1 MCGNTRPHR
10 ANRARSGFSQ
20 NCANATRAVRC
31 VGLIRILGMTP
42 EPAENS
48 ISSNSTEVS
57 TDAKTPVLQ
66 GPLGKWLFAGVAI
79 LALIGATVSVWTV
92 FKLNGIQEILAKQT
106 SDVSTQAVEARVSAK
121 QAEELARDTAAR
133 LAVTD
138 AKLSEVSLQRAQ
150 LEDLMQSL
158 SRSRDE
164 NLVVDIESAIRLA
177 QQQSQLTGS
186 VQPLLAALQS
196 SQLRLTKVAQPRLAP
211 LLRAIVRDIEQI
223 KATPV
228 TDTPTLLIKLD
239 ELVRAVDNLAL
250 LNAVGASAVNNAASK
265 PATGPET
272 LSWARAISMSWWE
285 KMLNDLWRNAQGL
298 VRISRIDRPEASL
311 LAPEQSYFVRE
322 NLKLR
327 LLNVRL
333 AVLARHFEAAQVDMN
348 QVTRDLNKYFDV
360 VSGQGPLTLSLARE
374 VLAQSKNTEIPRIDA
389 TLAALATAAAGR

>member
-1 MCGNTRPHR
+1 
-10 ANRARSGFSQ
+10 
-20 NCANATRAVRC
+20 
-31 VGLIRILGMTP
+31 MTP
-42 EPAENS
+42 ELADNP
-48 ISSNSTEVS
+48 ISSNSTDVL
-57 TDAKTPVLQ
+57 TDAKTSVLQ
-66 GPLGKWLFAGVAI
+66 GPLGKRVFAGVAV
-79 LALIGATVSVWTV
+79 LALTGALVSVWTV

-121 QAEELARDTAAR
+121 QAEELSRDTAAR

-138 AKLSEVSLQRAQ
+138 AKLSEVALQRAQ

-211 LLRAIVRDIEQI
+211 LLRAILRDIEQI

-228 TDTPTLLIKLD
+228 TDTPTLLIKID
-239 ELVRAVDNLAL
+239 ELVRAVDNLVL
-250 LNAVGASAVNNAASK
+250 LNAVGASTANNANTK
-265 PATGPET
+265 PAAAPET
-272 LSWARAISMSWWE
+272 LSWARAISMGWWE
-285 KMLNDLWRNAQGL
+285 KMLNDLWNNAQGL

-333 AVLARHFEAAQVDMN
+333 AVLARHFESAQADMN
-348 QVTRDLNKYFDV
+348 QVSRDLNKYFDV
-360 VSGQGPLTLSLARE
+360 ASGQGPLTVALARD

-389 TLAALATAAAGR
+389 TLAALTTAAAGR

>member
-1 MCGNTRPHR
+1 
-10 ANRARSGFSQ
+10 
-20 NCANATRAVRC
+20 
-31 VGLIRILGMTP
+31 MTP
-42 EPAENS
+42 EPADNP
-48 ISSNSTEVS
+48 SSTSNTDVP
-57 TDAKTPVLQ
+57 TDAKKSVWQ
-66 GPLGKWLFAGVAI
+66 GSLGKWVFAGVAT
-79 LALIGATVSVWTV
+79 LALIGAVVSVWTV
-92 FKLNGIQEILAKQT
+92 FKLTGNQEILAKQN

-196 SQLRLTKVAQPRLAP
+196 SQMRLTKVAQPRLAP

-228 TDTPTLLIKLD
+228 TDTPTLLIKID

-250 LNAVGASAVNNAASK
+250 LNAVGETTSNNATTK
-265 PATGPET
+265 PVTTPET
-272 LSWARAISMSWWE
+272 LSWARAISMGWWE
-285 KMLNDLWRNAQGL
+285 KMLNDVWRNAQGL

-333 AVLARHFEAAQVDMN
+333 AVLARHFESAQADMN
-348 QVTRDLNKYFDV
+348 QVTRDLNKYFDGTK
-360 VSGQGPLTLSLARE
+360 GQGPLTVALARE
-374 VLAQSKNTEIPRIDA
+374 VLAQSKNTEIPRIDT
-389 TLAALATAAAGR
+389 TLAALTTAAAGR

>member
-1 MCGNTRPHR
+1 
-10 ANRARSGFSQ
+10 
-20 NCANATRAVRC
+20 
-31 VGLIRILGMTP
+31 MTP
-42 EPAENS
+42 EPADNPT
-48 ISSNSTEVS
+48 SSTSPDVS
-57 TDAKTPVLQ
+57 TDDKTSVRQ
-66 GPLGKWLFAGVAI
+66 SRLGTWAFVGVAL
-79 LALIGATVSVWTV
+79 LAAIGTVVSVWTV
-92 FKLNGIQEILAKQT
+92 FKLTGIQEILAKQT

-186 VQPLLAALQS
+186 VQPLLVALQS
-196 SQLRLTKVAQPRLAP
+196 SQSRLTKVAQPRLAP
-211 LLRAIVRDIEQI
+211 LLRAIVRDIDLI

-250 LNAVGASAVNNAASK
+250 LNAVGGSVANSVATK
-265 PATGPET
+265 PAPEN

-285 KMLNDLWRNAQGL
+285 KMLNDVWRNAQGL

-333 AVLARHFEAAQVDMN
+333 AVLARHFESAQADMN

-360 VSGQGPLTLSLARE
+360 VSGQGPLTVSLARDI
-374 VLAQSKNTEIPRIDA
+374 LAQSKNTEIPRIDA
-389 TLAALATAAAGR
+389 TMAALATAAAGR

>member
-1 MCGNTRPHR
+1 
-10 ANRARSGFSQ
+10 
-20 NCANATRAVRC
+20 
-31 VGLIRILGMTP
+31 MTP
-42 EPAENS
+42 EPADNPTS
-48 ISSNSTEVS
+48 RNSTDVP
-57 TDAKTPVLQ
+57 TDAKKSAWQ
-66 GPLGKWLFAGVAI
+66 AQFAKWAFAGVTT
-79 LALIGATVSVWTV
+79 LALIGAVLSVWTV

-211 LLRAIVRDIEQI
+211 VLRAIVRDIEQI

-228 TDTPTLLIKLD
+228 TETPTLLIKID

-250 LNAVGASAVNNAASK
+250 LNAVGTSVANSADTK
-265 PATGPET
+265 PVPEA
-272 LSWARAISMSWWE
+272 LSWARAMSMSWWE

-333 AVLARHFEAAQVDMN
+333 AVLARNFESAQADMN

-360 VSGQGPLTLSLARE
+360 VSGQGPLTLALARE

>member
-1 MCGNTRPHR
+1 
-10 ANRARSGFSQ
+10 
-20 NCANATRAVRC
+20 
-31 VGLIRILGMTP
+31 MTP
-42 EPAENS
+42 EPADNPT
-48 ISSNSTEVS
+48 STTSTDVP
-57 TDAKTPVLQ
+57 TDAKKSAWQ
-66 GPLGKWLFAGVAI
+66 GQFAMWAFAGVTA
-79 LALIGATVSVWTV
+79 LALIGALVSVWTV

-138 AKLSEVSLQRAQ
+138 AKLSEVALQRAQ

-196 SQLRLTKVAQPRLAP
+196 SQMRLTKVAQPRLAP

-228 TDTPTLLIKLD
+228 TDTPTLLIKID
-239 ELVRAVDNLAL
+239 ELVRAVDNLVL
-250 LNAVGASAVNNAASK
+250 LNAVGASAVSNASAK
-265 PATGPET
+265 PATAPDT

-333 AVLARHFEAAQVDMN
+333 AVLARHFESAQADMN

-360 VSGQGPLTLSLARE
+360 ASGQGPLTLALARE
-374 VLAQSKNTEIPRIDA
+374 FLAQSKNTEIPRIDA
-389 TLAALATAAAGR
+389 TLAALTTAAAGR

>member
-1 MCGNTRPHR
+1 
-10 ANRARSGFSQ
+10 
-20 NCANATRAVRC
+20 
-31 VGLIRILGMTP
+31 MTP
-42 EPAENS
+42 EPADNPT
-48 ISSNSTEVS
+48 SNNNADVI
-57 TDAKTPVLQ
+57 TDTNASVWKNNLV
-66 GPLGKWLFAGVAI
+66 KWVFAGVAV
-79 LALIGATVSVWTV
+79 LALIGALVSVWTV

-211 LLRAIVRDIEQI
+211 VSRAIVRDIEQI

-228 TDTPTLLIKLD
+228 TDTPTLLIKID

-250 LNAVGASAVNNAASK
+250 LNAVGTSVANNPATK
-265 PATGPET
+265 PAPET

-298 VRISRIDRPEASL
+298 VRISRIDKTEASL

-333 AVLARHFEAAQVDMN
+333 AVLARHFESAQADMN

-360 VSGQGPLTLSLARE
+360 VSGQGPLTLALARE

>member
-1 MCGNTRPHR
+1 
-10 ANRARSGFSQ
+10 
-20 NCANATRAVRC
+20 
-31 VGLIRILGMTP
+31 MTP
-42 EPAENS
+42 EPADNPIPNS
-48 ISSNSTEVS
+48 NTEVL
-57 TDAKTPVLQ
+57 TDANASVWKNNLV
-66 GPLGKWLFAGVAI
+66 KWVFAGVAV
-79 LALIGATVSVWTV
+79 LALIGALVSVWTV

-211 LLRAIVRDIEQI
+211 VSRAIVRDIEQI

-228 TDTPTLLIKLD
+228 TDTPTLLIKID

-250 LNAVGASAVNNAASK
+250 LNAVGTSVANNAATK
-265 PATGPET
+265 PAPET

-298 VRISRIDRPEASL
+298 VRISRIDKPEASL

-333 AVLARHFEAAQVDMN
+333 AVLARHFESAQADMN

-360 VSGQGPLTLSLARE
+360 VSGQGPLTLALARE

>member
-1 MCGNTRPHR
+1 
-10 ANRARSGFSQ
+10 
-20 NCANATRAVRC
+20 
-31 VGLIRILGMTP
+31 MTP
-42 EPAENS
+42 EPADNPT
-48 ISSNSTEVS
+48 STTSTDVS
-57 TDAKTPVLQ
+57 MDAKTSVWQ
-66 GPLGKWLFAGVAI
+66 GQFAKWAFAGVTA
-79 LALIGATVSVWTV
+79 LALIGALVSVWTV

-138 AKLSEVSLQRAQ
+138 AKLSEVALQRAQ

-196 SQLRLTKVAQPRLAP
+196 SQMRLTKVAQPRLAP

-228 TDTPTLLIKLD
+228 TDTPTLLIKID
-239 ELVRAVDNLAL
+239 ELVRAVDNLVL
-250 LNAVGASAVNNAASK
+250 LNAVGASAVSNASAK
-265 PATGPET
+265 PATAPDT

-333 AVLARHFEAAQVDMN
+333 AVLARHFESAQADMN
-348 QVTRDLNKYFDV
+348 QVSRDLNKYFDV
-360 VSGQGPLTLSLARE
+360 ASGQGPLTLALARE

-389 TLAALATAAAGR
+389 TLAALTTAAAGR

>member
-1 MCGNTRPHR
+1 
-10 ANRARSGFSQ
+10 
-20 NCANATRAVRC
+20 
-31 VGLIRILGMTP
+31 MTP
-42 EPAENS
+42 EPADNPT
-48 ISSNSTEVS
+48 SSTSPDVS
-57 TDAKTPVLQ
+57 TDDKTSVRQ
-66 GPLGKWLFAGVAI
+66 SRVGTWAFVGVAL
-79 LALIGATVSVWTV
+79 LAAIGTVVSVWTV
-92 FKLNGIQEILAKQT
+92 FKLTGIQEILAKQT

-186 VQPLLAALQS
+186 VQPLLVALQS
-196 SQLRLTKVAQPRLAP
+196 SQSRLTKVAQPRLAP
-211 LLRAIVRDIEQI
+211 LLRAIVRDIDLI

-250 LNAVGASAVNNAASK
+250 LNAVGGSVANSVATK
-265 PATGPET
+265 PAPEN

-285 KMLNDLWRNAQGL
+285 KMLNDVWRNAQGL

-333 AVLARHFEAAQVDMN
+333 AVLARHFESAQADMN

-360 VSGQGPLTLSLARE
+360 VSGQGPLTVSLARDI
-374 VLAQSKNTEIPRIDA
+374 LAQSKNTEIPRIDA
-389 TLAALATAAAGR
+389 TMAALATAAAGR

>member
-1 MCGNTRPHR
+1 
-10 ANRARSGFSQ
+10 
-20 NCANATRAVRC
+20 
-31 VGLIRILGMTP
+31 MTP
-42 EPAENS
+42 EPADNPT
-48 ISSNSTEVS
+48 SNNNADVI
-57 TDAKTPVLQ
+57 TDTNASVWKNNLV
-66 GPLGKWLFAGVAI
+66 KWVFAGVAV
-79 LALIGATVSVWTV
+79 LALIGALVSVWTV

-211 LLRAIVRDIEQI
+211 VSRAIVRDIEQI

-228 TDTPTLLIKLD
+228 TDTPTLLIKID

-250 LNAVGASAVNNAASK
+250 LNAVGTSVANNPATK
-265 PATGPET
+265 PAPET

-298 VRISRIDRPEASL
+298 VRISRIDKPEASL

-333 AVLARHFEAAQVDMN
+333 AVLARHFESAQADMN

-360 VSGQGPLTLSLARE
+360 VSGQGPLTLTLARE

>member
-1 MCGNTRPHR
+1 
-10 ANRARSGFSQ
+10 
-20 NCANATRAVRC
+20 
-31 VGLIRILGMTP
+31 MTP
-42 EPAENS
+42 EPADNPT
-48 ISSNSTEVS
+48 SNNNADVI
-57 TDAKTPVLQ
+57 TDTSASVWKNHLV
-66 GPLGKWLFAGVAI
+66 KWVFAGVAV
-79 LALIGATVSVWTV
+79 LALIGALVSVWTV

-106 SDVSTQAVEARVSAK
+106 SDVSIQAVEARVSAK

-177 QQQSQLTGS
+177 QQQSQLTGR
-186 VQPLLAALQS
+186 
-196 SQLRLTKVAQPRLAP
+196 QLRLTKVAQPRLAP
-211 LLRAIVRDIEQI
+211 VSRAIVRDIEQI

-228 TDTPTLLIKLD
+228 TDTPTLLIKID
-239 ELVRAVDNLAL
+239 ELVRALDNIAL
-250 LNAVGASAVNNAASK
+250 LNAVGTSVANNAASK
-265 PATGPET
+265 PAHET

-298 VRISRIDRPEASL
+298 VRISRIDKPEASL

-333 AVLARHFEAAQVDMN
+333 AVLARHFESAQADMN

-360 VSGQGPLTLSLARE
+360 VSGQGPLTLAIARE

>member
-1 MCGNTRPHR
+1 
-10 ANRARSGFSQ
+10 
-20 NCANATRAVRC
+20 
-31 VGLIRILGMTP
+31 MTP
-42 EPAENS
+42 EPADNPT
-48 ISSNSTEVS
+48 STTSTDVP
-57 TDAKTPVLQ
+57 TDAKTSDWQ
-66 GPLGKWLFAGVAI
+66 GQFAKWAFAGVTA
-79 LALIGATVSVWTV
+79 LALIGALVSVWTV

-138 AKLSEVSLQRAQ
+138 AKLSEVALQRAQ

-196 SQLRLTKVAQPRLAP
+196 SQMRLTKVAQPRLAP

-228 TDTPTLLIKLD
+228 TDTPTLLIKID
-239 ELVRAVDNLAL
+239 ELVRAVDNLVL
-250 LNAVGASAVNNAASK
+250 LNAVGASAVSNASAK
-265 PATGPET
+265 PATAPDT

-333 AVLARHFEAAQVDMN
+333 AVLARHFESAQADMN

-360 VSGQGPLTLSLARE
+360 ASGQGPLAMALARE
-374 VLAQSKNTEIPRIDA
+374 VLVQSKNTEIPRIDA
-389 TLAALATAAAGR
+389 TLAALTTAAAGR

>member
-1 MCGNTRPHR
+1 
-10 ANRARSGFSQ
+10 
-20 NCANATRAVRC
+20 
-31 VGLIRILGMTP
+31 MTP
-42 EPAENS
+42 EPADNPT
-48 ISSNSTEVS
+48 STTSTDVP
-57 TDAKTPVLQ
+57 TDAKKSDWQ
-66 GPLGKWLFAGVAI
+66 GQFAKWAFAGVTA
-79 LALIGATVSVWTV
+79 LALIGALVSVWTV

-138 AKLSEVSLQRAQ
+138 AKLSEVALQRAQ

-196 SQLRLTKVAQPRLAP
+196 SQMRLTKVAQPRLAP

-228 TDTPTLLIKLD
+228 TDTPTLLIKID

-250 LNAVGASAVNNAASK
+250 LNAVGASAVSNASAK
-265 PATGPET
+265 PVAAPDT

-333 AVLARHFEAAQVDMN
+333 AVLARHFESAQADMN

-360 VSGQGPLTLSLARE
+360 ASGQGPLTLALARE

-389 TLAALATAAAGR
+389 TLAALTTSAAGR

>member
-1 MCGNTRPHR
+1 
-10 ANRARSGFSQ
+10 
-20 NCANATRAVRC
+20 
-31 VGLIRILGMTP
+31 MTP
-42 EPAENS
+42 EPADNPT
-48 ISSNSTEVS
+48 STHSTDVP
-57 TDAKTPVLQ
+57 TDAKKSAWQ
-66 GPLGKWLFAGVAI
+66 GQFAKWVFAGVTT
-79 LALIGATVSVWTV
+79 LALIGALVSVWTV

-211 LLRAIVRDIEQI
+211 VLRAIVRDIEQI

-228 TDTPTLLIKLD
+228 TDTPTLLIKID

-250 LNAVGASAVNNAASK
+250 LNAVGTSVANSADTK
-265 PATGPET
+265 PAPEA

-298 VRISRIDRPEASL
+298 VRISRIDKPEASL

-333 AVLARHFEAAQVDMN
+333 AVLARHFESAQADMN

-360 VSGQGPLTLSLARE
+360 VSGQGPLTLALARE

>member
-1 MCGNTRPHR
+1 
-10 ANRARSGFSQ
+10 
-20 NCANATRAVRC
+20 
-31 VGLIRILGMTP
+31 MTP
-42 EPAENS
+42 EPADNPT
-48 ISSNSTEVS
+48 SNNNADVI
-57 TDAKTPVLQ
+57 TDTNASVWKNNLV
-66 GPLGKWLFAGVAI
+66 KWVFAGVAV
-79 LALIGATVSVWTV
+79 LALIGALVSVWTV

-211 LLRAIVRDIEQI
+211 VLRAIVRDIEQI

-228 TDTPTLLIKLD
+228 TDTPTLLIKID

-250 LNAVGASAVNNAASK
+250 LNAVGTSVANNAATK
-265 PATGPET
+265 PAPET

-333 AVLARHFEAAQVDMN
+333 AVLARHFESAQADMN

-360 VSGQGPLTLSLARE
+360 ASGQGPLTLALARE

>member
-1 MCGNTRPHR
+1 
-10 ANRARSGFSQ
+10 
-20 NCANATRAVRC
+20 
-31 VGLIRILGMTP
+31 MTP
-42 EPAENS
+42 EPADNPT
-48 ISSNSTEVS
+48 STTSTDVP
-57 TDAKTPVLQ
+57 TDAKKSDWQ
-66 GPLGKWLFAGVAI
+66 GQFAMWAFAGVTA
-79 LALIGATVSVWTV
+79 LALIGALVSVWTV

-106 SDVSTQAVEARVSAK
+106 SDVSTQAVEARVTAK

-138 AKLSEVSLQRAQ
+138 AKLSEVALQRAQ

-196 SQLRLTKVAQPRLAP
+196 SQMRLTKVAQPRLAP

-228 TDTPTLLIKLD
+228 TDTPTLLIKID
-239 ELVRAVDNLAL
+239 ELVRAVDNLVL
-250 LNAVGASAVNNAASK
+250 LNAVGASAVSNASAK
-265 PATGPET
+265 PATAPDT

-333 AVLARHFEAAQVDMN
+333 AVLARQFESAQADMN
-348 QVTRDLNKYFDV
+348 QVSRDLNKYFDV
-360 VSGQGPLTLSLARE
+360 ASGQGPLTLALARE

-389 TLAALATAAAGR
+389 TLAALTTAAAGR

>member
-1 MCGNTRPHR
+1 
-10 ANRARSGFSQ
+10 
-20 NCANATRAVRC
+20 
-31 VGLIRILGMTP
+31 MTP
-42 EPAENS
+42 EPADNPIPNS
-48 ISSNSTEVS
+48 NTDLL
-57 TDAKTPVLQ
+57 TDANASVWKNNLV
-66 GPLGKWLFAGVAI
+66 KWVFAGVAV
-79 LALIGATVSVWTV
+79 LALIGALVSVWTV

-211 LLRAIVRDIEQI
+211 VSRAIVRDIEQI

-228 TDTPTLLIKLD
+228 TDTPTLLIKRD

-250 LNAVGASAVNNAASK
+250 LNAVGTSVANNPATK
-265 PATGPET
+265 PAPET

-298 VRISRIDRPEASL
+298 VRISRIDKPEASL

-333 AVLARHFEAAQVDMN
+333 AVLARHFESAQADMN

-360 VSGQGPLTLSLARE
+360 VSGQGPLTLALARE

>member
-1 MCGNTRPHR
+1 
-10 ANRARSGFSQ
+10 
-20 NCANATRAVRC
+20 
-31 VGLIRILGMTP
+31 MTP
-42 EPAENS
+42 EPADNPT
-48 ISSNSTEVS
+48 STTSTDVP
-57 TDAKTPVLQ
+57 TDAKKSDWQ
-66 GPLGKWLFAGVAI
+66 GQFAMWAFAGVTA
-79 LALIGATVSVWTV
+79 LALIGALVSVWTV

-106 SDVSTQAVEARVSAK
+106 SDVSTQAVEARVTAK

-138 AKLSEVSLQRAQ
+138 AKLSEVALQRAQ

-196 SQLRLTKVAQPRLAP
+196 SQMRLTKVAQPRLAP

-228 TDTPTLLIKLD
+228 TDTPTLLIKID
-239 ELVRAVDNLAL
+239 ELVRAVDNLVL
-250 LNAVGASAVNNAASK
+250 LNAVGASAVSNASAK
-265 PATGPET
+265 PATAPDT

-333 AVLARHFEAAQVDMN
+333 AVLARHFESAQADMN

-360 VSGQGPLTLSLARE
+360 ASGQGPLTLALARE

-389 TLAALATAAAGR
+389 TLAALTTAAAGR

>member
-1 MCGNTRPHR
+1 
-10 ANRARSGFSQ
+10 
-20 NCANATRAVRC
+20 
-31 VGLIRILGMTP
+31 MTP
-42 EPAENS
+42 EPADNPT
-48 ISSNSTEVS
+48 SNNNADVI
-57 TDAKTPVLQ
+57 TDTSASVWKNNLV
-66 GPLGKWLFAGVAI
+66 KWVFAGVAV
-79 LALIGATVSVWTV
+79 LALIGALVSVWTV

-106 SDVSTQAVEARVSAK
+106 SDVSIQAVEARVSAK

-211 LLRAIVRDIEQI
+211 VSRAIVRDIEQI

-228 TDTPTLLIKLD
+228 TDTPTLLIKID

-250 LNAVGASAVNNAASK
+250 LNAVGTSVANNAASK
-265 PATGPET
+265 PAHET

-298 VRISRIDRPEASL
+298 VRISRIDKPEASL

-333 AVLARHFEAAQVDMN
+333 AVLARHFESAQADMN

-360 VSGQGPLTLSLARE
+360 VSGQGPLTLAIARE

>member
-1 MCGNTRPHR
+1 M
-10 ANRARSGFSQ
+10 
-20 NCANATRAVRC
+20 
-31 VGLIRILGMTP
+31 
-42 EPAENS
+42 
-48 ISSNSTEVS
+48 
-57 TDAKTPVLQ
+57 DAKTSVWQ
-66 GPLGKWLFAGVAI
+66 GQFAKWALAVVAA
-79 LALIGATVSVWTV
+79 LALIGALVSVWTV

-138 AKLSEVSLQRAQ
+138 AKLSEVALQRAQ

-196 SQLRLTKVAQPRLAP
+196 SQMRLTKVAQPRLAP

-228 TDTPTLLIKLD
+228 TDTPTLLIKID
-239 ELVRAVDNLAL
+239 ELVRAVDNLVL
-250 LNAVGASAVNNAASK
+250 LNAVGASGVNNAAIK
-265 PATGPET
+265 TATASET

-333 AVLARHFEAAQVDMN
+333 AVLARHFESAQADMN

-360 VSGQGPLTLSLARE
+360 ASGQGPLTVALARD

-389 TLAALATAAAGR
+389 TLAALTTAAAGR

>member
-1 MCGNTRPHR
+1 M
-10 ANRARSGFSQ
+10 
-20 NCANATRAVRC
+20 
-31 VGLIRILGMTP
+31 
-42 EPAENS
+42 
-48 ISSNSTEVS
+48 
-57 TDAKTPVLQ
+57 DAKTSVWQ
-66 GPLGKWLFAGVAI
+66 GQFAKWAFAFVAA
-79 LALIGATVSVWTV
+79 LALIGALVSVWTV

-138 AKLSEVSLQRAQ
+138 AKLSEVALQRAQ

-196 SQLRLTKVAQPRLAP
+196 SQMRLTKVAQPRLAP

-228 TDTPTLLIKLD
+228 TDTPTLLIKID
-239 ELVRAVDNLAL
+239 ELVRAVDNLVL
-250 LNAVGASAVNNAASK
+250 LNAVGASGVNNAAIK
-265 PATGPET
+265 TATASET

-333 AVLARHFEAAQVDMN
+333 AVLARHFESAQADMN

-360 VSGQGPLTLSLARE
+360 SSGQGPLTVTLTRD

-389 TLAALATAAAGR
+389 TLAALTTAAAGR

>member
-1 MCGNTRPHR
+1 
-10 ANRARSGFSQ
+10 
-20 NCANATRAVRC
+20 
-31 VGLIRILGMTP
+31 MTP
-42 EPAENS
+42 EPADNPT
-48 ISSNSTEVS
+48 SNNNADVI
-57 TDAKTPVLQ
+57 TDTSASVWKNHLVK
-66 GPLGKWLFAGVAI
+66 GVFAGVAV
-79 LALIGATVSVWTV
+79 LALIGALVSVWTV

-106 SDVSTQAVEARVSAK
+106 SDVSIQAVEARVSAK

-211 LLRAIVRDIEQI
+211 VSRAIVRDIEQI

-228 TDTPTLLIKLD
+228 TDTPTLLIKID

-250 LNAVGASAVNNAASK
+250 LNAVGTSVANNAASK
-265 PATGPET
+265 PAHET

-298 VRISRIDRPEASL
+298 VRISRIDKPEASL

-333 AVLARHFEAAQVDMN
+333 AVLARHFESAQADMN

-360 VSGQGPLTLSLARE
+360 VSGQGPLTLAIARE

>member
-1 MCGNTRPHR
+1 
-10 ANRARSGFSQ
+10 
-20 NCANATRAVRC
+20 
-31 VGLIRILGMTP
+31 MTP
-42 EPAENS
+42 EPADNPT
-48 ISSNSTEVS
+48 SSNSTDVP
-57 TDAKTPVLQ
+57 TDAKKAAWQ
-66 GPLGKWLFAGVAI
+66 GQFAKWVFAGVTA
-79 LALIGATVSVWTV
+79 LALIGALVSVWTV

-211 LLRAIVRDIEQI
+211 VSRAIVRDIEQI

-228 TDTPTLLIKLD
+228 TDTPTLLIKID

-250 LNAVGASAVNNAASK
+250 LNAVGTSVANNAATK
-265 PATGPET
+265 PAPET

-298 VRISRIDRPEASL
+298 VRISRIDKPEASL

-333 AVLARHFEAAQVDMN
+333 AVLARHFESAQADMN

-360 VSGQGPLTLSLARE
+360 VSGQGPMTLSLARE

>member
-1 MCGNTRPHR
+1 
-10 ANRARSGFSQ
+10 
-20 NCANATRAVRC
+20 
-31 VGLIRILGMTP
+31 MTP
-42 EPAENS
+42 EPADNPT
-48 ISSNSTEVS
+48 SNNNADVI
-57 TDAKTPVLQ
+57 TDTNASVWKNNLV
-66 GPLGKWLFAGVAI
+66 KWVFAGVTA
-79 LALIGATVSVWTV
+79 LALIGALVSVWTV

-211 LLRAIVRDIEQI
+211 VLRAIVRDIEQI

-228 TDTPTLLIKLD
+228 TDTPTLLIKID

-250 LNAVGASAVNNAASK
+250 LNAVGTSVANNAATK
-265 PATGPET
+265 PAPET

-298 VRISRIDRPEASL
+298 VRISRIDKPEASL

-333 AVLARHFEAAQVDMN
+333 AVLARHFESAQVDMN

-360 VSGQGPLTLSLARE
+360 ASGQGPLTLALARE

>member
-1 MCGNTRPHR
+1 M
-10 ANRARSGFSQ
+10 
-20 NCANATRAVRC
+20 
-31 VGLIRILGMTP
+31 
-42 EPAENS
+42 
-48 ISSNSTEVS
+48 
-57 TDAKTPVLQ
+57 DAKTSVWQ
-66 GPLGKWLFAGVAI
+66 GQFAKWAFAVVAA
-79 LALIGATVSVWTV
+79 LALIGALVSVWTV

-138 AKLSEVSLQRAQ
+138 AKLSEVALQRAQ

-196 SQLRLTKVAQPRLAP
+196 SQMRLTKVAQPRLAP

-228 TDTPTLLIKLD
+228 TDTPTLLIKID
-239 ELVRAVDNLAL
+239 ELVRAVDNLVL
-250 LNAVGASAVNNAASK
+250 LNAVGASGVNNAAIK
-265 PATGPET
+265 TATASET

-333 AVLARHFEAAQVDMN
+333 AVLARHFESAEADMN

-360 VSGQGPLTLSLARE
+360 SSGQGPLTVTLARD

-389 TLAALATAAAGR
+389 TLAALTTAAAGR

>member
-1 MCGNTRPHR
+1 
-10 ANRARSGFSQ
+10 
-20 NCANATRAVRC
+20 
-31 VGLIRILGMTP
+31 MTP
-42 EPAENS
+42 EPADNPT
-48 ISSNSTEVS
+48 STTSTDVP
-57 TDAKTPVLQ
+57 TDAKKSAWQ
-66 GPLGKWLFAGVAI
+66 GQFAMWAFAGVTA
-79 LALIGATVSVWTV
+79 LALIGALVSVWTV

-138 AKLSEVSLQRAQ
+138 AKLSEVALQRAQ

-164 NLVVDIESAIRLA
+164 NLVVDIESAVRLA

-196 SQLRLTKVAQPRLAP
+196 SQMRLTKVAQPRLAP

-228 TDTPTLLIKLD
+228 TDTPTLLIKID

-250 LNAVGASAVNNAASK
+250 LNAVGASAVSNASAK
-265 PATGPET
+265 PATAPDT

-333 AVLARHFEAAQVDMN
+333 AVLARHFESAQADMN

-360 VSGQGPLTLSLARE
+360 ASGQGPLTLALARE

-389 TLAALATAAAGR
+389 TLAALTTAAAGR

>member
-1 MCGNTRPHR
+1 
-10 ANRARSGFSQ
+10 
-20 NCANATRAVRC
+20 
-31 VGLIRILGMTP
+31 MTP
-42 EPAENS
+42 EPADNPT
-48 ISSNSTEVS
+48 SNNNADVI
-57 TDAKTPVLQ
+57 TDTNASVWKNNLV
-66 GPLGKWLFAGVAI
+66 KWVFAGVAV
-79 LALIGATVSVWTV
+79 LALIGALVSVWTV

-106 SDVSTQAVEARVSAK
+106 SDVSIQAVEARVSAK

-211 LLRAIVRDIEQI
+211 VSRAIVRDIEQI

-228 TDTPTLLIKLD
+228 TDTPTLLIKID

-250 LNAVGASAVNNAASK
+250 LNAVGTSVANNPATK
-265 PATGPET
+265 PAPET

-298 VRISRIDRPEASL
+298 VRISRIDKPEASL

-333 AVLARHFEAAQVDMN
+333 AVLARHFESAQADMN

-360 VSGQGPLTLSLARE
+360 VSGQGPLTLTLARE

>member
-1 MCGNTRPHR
+1 
-10 ANRARSGFSQ
+10 
-20 NCANATRAVRC
+20 
-31 VGLIRILGMTP
+31 
-42 EPAENS
+42 
-48 ISSNSTEVS
+48 
-57 TDAKTPVLQ
+57 
-66 GPLGKWLFAGVAI
+66 
-79 LALIGATVSVWTV
+79 
-92 FKLNGIQEILAKQT
+92 
-106 SDVSTQAVEARVSAK
+106 
-121 QAEELARDTAAR
+121 
-133 LAVTD
+133 
-138 AKLSEVSLQRAQ
+138 LSEVALQRAQ

-196 SQLRLTKVAQPRLAP
+196 SQMRLTKVAQPRLAP

-228 TDTPTLLIKLD
+228 TDTPTLLIKID

-250 LNAVGASAVNNAASK
+250 LNAVGATTSNNATTKLAA
-265 PATGPET
+265 ATPET

-333 AVLARHFEAAQVDMN
+333 AVLARHFESAQADMN

-360 VSGQGPLTLSLARE
+360 ASGQGPLTLALARE

-389 TLAALATAAAGR
+389 TLAALTTAAAGR

>member
-1 MCGNTRPHR
+1 
-10 ANRARSGFSQ
+10 
-20 NCANATRAVRC
+20 
-31 VGLIRILGMTP
+31 MTP
-42 EPAENS
+42 EPADNPT
-48 ISSNSTEVS
+48 SNNNADVI
-57 TDAKTPVLQ
+57 TDTNASVWKNNLV
-66 GPLGKWLFAGVAI
+66 KWVFAGVAV
-79 LALIGATVSVWTV
+79 LALIGALVSVWTV

-211 LLRAIVRDIEQI
+211 VSRAIVRDIEQI

-228 TDTPTLLIKLD
+228 TDTPTLLIKID

-250 LNAVGASAVNNAASK
+250 LNAVGTSVANNPATK
-265 PATGPET
+265 PAPET

-298 VRISRIDRPEASL
+298 VRISRIDKPEASL

-333 AVLARHFEAAQVDMN
+333 AVLARHFESAQADMN

-360 VSGQGPLTLSLARE
+360 VSGQGPLTLALARE

>member
-1 MCGNTRPHR
+1 
-10 ANRARSGFSQ
+10 
-20 NCANATRAVRC
+20 
-31 VGLIRILGMTP
+31 MTP
-42 EPAENS
+42 EPADNPT
-48 ISSNSTEVS
+48 STTSTDVP
-57 TDAKTPVLQ
+57 TDAKKSDWQ
-66 GPLGKWLFAGVAI
+66 GQFAKWAFAGVTA
-79 LALIGATVSVWTV
+79 LALIGALVSVWTV

-138 AKLSEVSLQRAQ
+138 AKLSEVALQRAQ

-196 SQLRLTKVAQPRLAP
+196 SQMRLTKVAQPRLAP

-228 TDTPTLLIKLD
+228 TDTPTLLIKID
-239 ELVRAVDNLAL
+239 ELVRAVDNLVL
-250 LNAVGASAVNNAASK
+250 LNAVGASAVSNASAK
-265 PATGPET
+265 PATAPDT

-333 AVLARHFEAAQVDMN
+333 AVLARHFESAQADMN

-360 VSGQGPLTLSLARE
+360 ASGQGPLAMALARE

-389 TLAALATAAAGR
+389 TLAALTTAAAGR

>member
-1 MCGNTRPHR
+1 
-10 ANRARSGFSQ
+10 
-20 NCANATRAVRC
+20 
-31 VGLIRILGMTP
+31 MTP
-42 EPAENS
+42 EPADNPT
-48 ISSNSTEVS
+48 SNNNADVI
-57 TDAKTPVLQ
+57 TDTNASVWKNNLV
-66 GPLGKWLFAGVAI
+66 KWVFAGVAV
-79 LALIGATVSVWTV
+79 LALIGALVSVWTV

-106 SDVSTQAVEARVSAK
+106 SDVSIQAVEARVSAK

-211 LLRAIVRDIEQI
+211 VSRAIVRDIEQI

-228 TDTPTLLIKLD
+228 TDTPTLLIKID

-250 LNAVGASAVNNAASK
+250 LNAVGTSVANNAASK
-265 PATGPET
+265 PAHET

-298 VRISRIDRPEASL
+298 VRISRIDKPEASL

-333 AVLARHFEAAQVDMN
+333 AVLARHFESAQADMN

-360 VSGQGPLTLSLARE
+360 VSGQGLLTLAIARE

>member
-1 MCGNTRPHR
+1 M
-10 ANRARSGFSQ
+10 
-20 NCANATRAVRC
+20 
-31 VGLIRILGMTP
+31 
-42 EPAENS
+42 
-48 ISSNSTEVS
+48 
-57 TDAKTPVLQ
+57 DAKTSVWQ
-66 GPLGKWLFAGVAI
+66 GQFAKWAFAVVAA
-79 LALIGATVSVWTV
+79 LALIGALVSVWTV

-138 AKLSEVSLQRAQ
+138 AKLSEVALQRAQ

-196 SQLRLTKVAQPRLAP
+196 SQMRLTKVAQPRLAP

-228 TDTPTLLIKLD
+228 TDTPTLLIKID
-239 ELVRAVDNLAL
+239 ELVRAVDNLVL
-250 LNAVGASAVNNAASK
+250 LNAVGASGVNNAAIK
-265 PATGPET
+265 TATASET

-333 AVLARHFEAAQVDMN
+333 AVLARHFESAQADMN

-360 VSGQGPLTLSLARE
+360 SSGQGPLTVTLARD

-389 TLAALATAAAGR
+389 TLAALTTAAAGR

>member
-1 MCGNTRPHR
+1 
-10 ANRARSGFSQ
+10 
-20 NCANATRAVRC
+20 
-31 VGLIRILGMTP
+31 MTP
-42 EPAENS
+42 EPADNPT
-48 ISSNSTEVS
+48 STTSTDVP
-57 TDAKTPVLQ
+57 TDAKKSDWQ
-66 GPLGKWLFAGVAI
+66 GQFAKWAFAGVTA
-79 LALIGATVSVWTV
+79 LALIGALVSVWTV

-106 SDVSTQAVEARVSAK
+106 SDVSTQAVEARVTAK

-138 AKLSEVSLQRAQ
+138 AKLSEVALQRAQ

-196 SQLRLTKVAQPRLAP
+196 SQMRLTKVAQPRLAP

-228 TDTPTLLIKLD
+228 TDTPTLLIKID
-239 ELVRAVDNLAL
+239 ELVRAVDNLVL
-250 LNAVGASAVNNAASK
+250 LNAVGASAVSNASAK
-265 PATGPET
+265 PATAPDT

-333 AVLARHFEAAQVDMN
+333 AVLARHFESAQADMN
-348 QVTRDLNKYFDV
+348 QVSRDLNKYFDV
-360 VSGQGPLTLSLARE
+360 ASGQGPLTLALARE

-389 TLAALATAAAGR
+389 TLAALTTAAAGR

>member
-1 MCGNTRPHR
+1 
-10 ANRARSGFSQ
+10 
-20 NCANATRAVRC
+20 
-31 VGLIRILGMTP
+31 MTP
-42 EPAENS
+42 EPADNPIPNS
-48 ISSNSTEVS
+48 NTEVL
-57 TDAKTPVLQ
+57 TDANASVWKNNLV
-66 GPLGKWLFAGVAI
+66 KWVFAGVAV
-79 LALIGATVSVWTV
+79 LALIGALVSVWTV

-211 LLRAIVRDIEQI
+211 VSRAIVRDIEQI

-228 TDTPTLLIKLD
+228 TDTPTLLIKID

-250 LNAVGASAVNNAASK
+250 LNAVGTSVANNPATK
-265 PATGPET
+265 PAPET

-298 VRISRIDRPEASL
+298 VRISRIDKPEASL

-333 AVLARHFEAAQVDMN
+333 AVLARHFESAQADMN

-360 VSGQGPLTLSLARE
+360 VSGQGPLTLTLARE

>member
-1 MCGNTRPHR
+1 M
-10 ANRARSGFSQ
+10 
-20 NCANATRAVRC
+20 
-31 VGLIRILGMTP
+31 
-42 EPAENS
+42 
-48 ISSNSTEVS
+48 
-57 TDAKTPVLQ
+57 DAKTSVWQ
-66 GPLGKWLFAGVAI
+66 GQFAKWAFAVVAA
-79 LALIGATVSVWTV
+79 LALIGALVSVWTV

-138 AKLSEVSLQRAQ
+138 AKLSEVALQRAQ

-196 SQLRLTKVAQPRLAP
+196 SQMRLTKVAQPRLAP

-228 TDTPTLLIKLD
+228 TDTPTLLIKID
-239 ELVRAVDNLAL
+239 ELVRAVDNLVL
-250 LNAVGASAVNNAASK
+250 LNAVGASGVNNAAIKTDTAS
-265 PATGPET
+265 ET

-333 AVLARHFEAAQVDMN
+333 AVLARHFESAQADMN

-360 VSGQGPLTLSLARE
+360 ASGQGPLTLALARE

-389 TLAALATAAAGR
+389 TLAALTTAAAGR

>member
-1 MCGNTRPHR
+1 M
-10 ANRARSGFSQ
+10 
-20 NCANATRAVRC
+20 
-31 VGLIRILGMTP
+31 
-42 EPAENS
+42 
-48 ISSNSTEVS
+48 
-57 TDAKTPVLQ
+57 DAKTSVWQ
-66 GPLGKWLFAGVAI
+66 GQFAKWAFAFVAA
-79 LALIGATVSVWTV
+79 LALIGALVSVWTV

-138 AKLSEVSLQRAQ
+138 AKLSEVALQRAQ

-164 NLVVDIESAIRLA
+164 NLVVDIESTIRLA

-196 SQLRLTKVAQPRLAP
+196 SQMRLTKVAQPRLAP

-228 TDTPTLLIKLD
+228 TDTPTLLIKID
-239 ELVRAVDNLAL
+239 ELVRAVDNLVL
-250 LNAVGASAVNNAASK
+250 LNAVGASAVSNASAK
-265 PATGPET
+265 PATAPDT

-333 AVLARHFEAAQVDMN
+333 AVLARHFESAQADMN

-360 VSGQGPLTLSLARE
+360 ASGQGPLTLALARE

-389 TLAALATAAAGR
+389 TLAALTTAAAGR